1 MQISVQETAARLN
14 VSTRRVRTLLAEGRI
29 HGVQIGKTWVVTGIP
44 SAVMKRKPG
53 RPAKRAQKQS

>member
-44 SAVMKRKPG
+44 LKVLDRRPG
-53 RPAKRAQKQS
+53 RPATRKSQ